1 MSKGI
6 IFAKK
11 ILIFCKKDA
20 EISKINRAFVLKLH
34 MCVNV
39 HTKFQFSTIILTSS
53 RQGVI
58 LPPSPT
64 SKQSRK
70 RSTQIRVKNM
80 NKIYIQNIDQSYVNW
95 IIVRNGFNSI
105 RYLLLRTFKLTS
117 QPNISTKHAEVR
129 FFTSKWKY
137 NFQTPFQ
144 FYPNYIL
151 AMQCLHMNKILKVV
165 IRIII

>member
-1 MSKGI
+1 MANLEPAGGRVLDAQSVKLTFSLTVTFYLTKSENRTKKALTQLTIALSKGI

-39 HTKFQFSTIILTSS
+39 HTKFQFSTITLTSS

-80 NKIYIQNIDQSYVNW
+80 NKIYIQNIDQSYVN
-95 IIVRNGFNSI
+95 
-105 RYLLLRTFKLTS
+105 
-117 QPNISTKHAEVR
+117 
-129 FFTSKWKY
+129 
-137 NFQTPFQ
+137 
-144 FYPNYIL
+144 
-151 AMQCLHMNKILKVV
+151 
-165 IRIII
+165 